1 MPHAAPPPLLG
12 VLLAGGRSS
21 RMGTPKALLP
31 HPSGGTFLTHSL
43 NRLRSVCEE
52 KIVVSLASEAHRAQ
66 VQLPP
71 SVPALFDSQPALGP
85 AMGVSV
91 ALQNASSNGFAGC
104 LFTPVD
110 LPDLSVDDLLSL
122 VHAWRES
129 PTQIVLAQQTDPER
143 LQPLVGIYPVACMD
157 SIQRVVESEHRS
169 LYRYLRSSDHQT
181 VAIPSTR
188 LRNVNTPAD
197 LGPPFDST

>member
-43 NRLRSVCEE
+43 DRLRSVCEE

-66 VQLPP
+66 VQLPR

-85 AMGVSV
+85 AMGVWV
-91 ALQNASSNGFAGC
+91 ALQHASSNGYEGC

-122 VHAWRES
+122 VDAWRES
-129 PTQIVLAQQTDPER
+129 CWHSKPIRNV
-143 LQPLVGIYPVACMD
+143 Y
-157 SIQRVVESEHRS
+157 S
-169 LYRYLRSSDHQT
+169 LWWAS
-181 VAIPSTR
+181 IPSAAWTLFNVSSNPNTAACIVTYARATTKPLRFPPPDYATSTR
-188 LRNVNTPAD
+188 
-197 LGPPFDST
+197 PPIWALLSTAPD